1 MSKGRKRELLA
12 KLISSNPSLK
22 DGSMGQWTSQEED
35 ENIFM
40 INQRT
45 GKKYK
50 INLTE
55 V

>member
-1 MSKGRKRELLA
+1 MSFVRAREVLA
-12 KLISSNPSLK
+12 KLIFSSPSLK
-22 DGSMGQWTSQEED
+22 DGSIGQWTSKEED
-35 ENIFM
+35 ENILL

-50 INLTE
+50 INLNE